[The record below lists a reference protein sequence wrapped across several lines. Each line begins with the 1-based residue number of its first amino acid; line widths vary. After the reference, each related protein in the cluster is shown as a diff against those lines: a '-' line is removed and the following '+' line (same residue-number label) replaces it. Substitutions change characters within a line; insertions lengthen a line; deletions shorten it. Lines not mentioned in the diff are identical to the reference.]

1 MPTPRLGVGRVSP
14 GQPHRLGSKERAP
27 ERAAGGGT
35 GAEGMPSRL
44 PARLYLSVCL
54 LQEAPLIPSL
64 PPAPAAAVR
73 VVTLRTPPAGLH
85 PECFQGFIPFN
96 QSTPREVDTV

>member
-14 GQPHRLGSKERAP
+14 GEPHRLGSEERVP

-44 PARLYLSVCL
+44 LARLCLSVCL
-54 LQEAPLIPSL
+54 LQEAPLIHSL

-73 VVTLRTPPAGLH
+73 VVTEDTPGRAAPRVLSGFH
-85 PECFQGFIPFN
+85 P
-96 QSTPREVDTV
+96 V